1 MSNSIINLGELSK
14 PIDTLINKISDAT
27 GVLFEPTRIR
37 RKAKAEADAKITIAK
52 ADAIVRN
59 IELKNNLKL
68 QEISKRALQR
78 VVREEVIKQENIEN
92 IILKAIP
99 YITSSAKSEDIDNDW
114 LLKFFDKS
122 KYISNEKMQ
131 EIWGKILAGEANKPG
146 NSSRKTLDIVEELD
160 QNDASF
166 FQNLMLF
173 TFYYENVDP
182 IIFIYDIDN
191 KIYSDR
197 KVYFSI
203 LKHLSILGLISFD
216 NMTNYFYQKM
226 PQTYDIVYGNNKI
239 NIKHNKPENNK
250 LEYGK
255 VMLSQYG
262 EELFRIFE
270 RKFDEEILKYTVE
283 KIKKQNIVVKVTKI

>member
-78 VVREEVIKQENIEN
+78 VVREEVIKQKNIEN

-99 YITSSAKSEDIDNDW
+99 YITSLAKSEDIDNDW

-122 KYISNEKMQ
+122 K
-131 EIWGKILAGEANKPG
+131 
-146 NSSRKTLDIVEELD
+146 
-160 QNDASF
+160 
-166 FQNLMLF
+166 
-173 TFYYENVDP
+173 
-182 IIFIYDIDN
+182 
-191 KIYSDR
+191 
-197 KVYFSI
+197 
-203 LKHLSILGLISFD
+203 
-216 NMTNYFYQKM
+216 
-226 PQTYDIVYGNNKI
+226 
-239 NIKHNKPENNK
+239 
-250 LEYGK
+250 
-255 VMLSQYG
+255 
-262 EELFRIFE
+262 
-270 RKFDEEILKYTVE
+270 
-283 KIKKQNIVVKVTKI
+283 

>member
-78 VVREEVIKQENIEN
+78 VVREEVIKQKNIEN

-99 YITSSAKSEDIDNDW
+99 YITSLAKSEDIDNDW

-146 NSSRKTLDIVEELD
+146 NFSRKTLDIVEEL
-160 QNDASF
+160 N
-166 FQNLMLF
+166 
-173 TFYYENVDP
+173 
-182 IIFIYDIDN
+182 
-191 KIYSDR
+191 
-197 KVYFSI
+197 
-203 LKHLSILGLISFD
+203 
-216 NMTNYFYQKM
+216 
-226 PQTYDIVYGNNKI
+226 
-239 NIKHNKPENNK
+239 
-250 LEYGK
+250 
-255 VMLSQYG
+255 
-262 EELFRIFE
+262 
-270 RKFDEEILKYTVE
+270 
-283 KIKKQNIVVKVTKI
+283 

>member
-14 PIDTLINKISDAT
+14 PIDTLINKISDVT

-78 VVREEVIKQENIEN
+78 VVREEVIKQKNIEN
-92 IILKAIP
+92 IILKAIS
-99 YITSSAKSEDIDNDW
+99 YITSSAKSEYIDNDW

-146 NSSRKTLDIVEELD
+146 NFSRKTLDIVEELD

-191 KIYSDR
+191 KIYSNR
-197 KVYFSI
+197 KVYFNI

-216 NMTNYFYQKM
+216 NITNYYCQL

-239 NIKHNKPENNK
+239 NIKHNKPEHNK
-250 LEYGK
+250 LENGK

-283 KIKKQNIVVKVTKI
+283 KIKKQNIVLEVTKI

>member
-1 MSNSIINLGELSK
+1 MSNSIINFGELSK

-52 ADAIVRN
+52 ANAIVRD

-78 VVREEVIKQENIEN
+78 IVREEVIKQENIEN

-122 KYISNEKMQ
+122 KYISNKKMQ

-146 NSSRKTLDIVEELD
+146 NFSRKTLDIVEELD

-173 TFYYENVDP
+173 TFYYENVHP

-197 KVYFSI
+197 KVDFAI

-216 NMTNYFYQKM
+216 NITDYCYQKI

-239 NIKHNKPENNK
+239 NIKHNKIEHNK
-250 LEYGK
+250 LECGK

-270 RKFDEEILKYTVE
+270 RKFDEEILKYAVE
-283 KIKKQNIVVKVTKI
+283 KIKKQNIVVEVTKI